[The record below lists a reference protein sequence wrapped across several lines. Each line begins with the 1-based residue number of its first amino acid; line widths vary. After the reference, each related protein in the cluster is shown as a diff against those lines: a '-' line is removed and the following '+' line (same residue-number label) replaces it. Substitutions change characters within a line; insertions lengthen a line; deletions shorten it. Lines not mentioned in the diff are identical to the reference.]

1 MSDSATMTNA
11 TAGKGPKAARS
22 ARTQVGAFW
31 QIVTFA
37 ALGLFALLLL
47 YPVLSLFVGSFF
59 GGAADGSPWYEPYVQ
74 LFTRKAYYESLVNSL
89 ILGLVS
95 TVFAIAIGVPLAYAV
110 NRFTIP
116 GRIVVRTAI
125 VLTFVSPPFIGAYAW
140 VVMFGQSGLIRRPL
154 ADLGIDVPPI
164 YGWAGTI
171 LVLTLQGMPFVF
183 LMVSSGLRT
192 IDQSVEDAAINLG
205 YTRGRVALSAL
216 LPLLQ
221 PSIASAALLVFC
233 TSFTDIGTPM
243 IIGQNLRVFP
253 RLVYQSF
260 VSEHGSDYRLAA
272 SLAIVMVLITVA
284 ALLLQRWYSK
294 RKSFGQVSIRPLGMI
309 PLRRL
314 PLTGVSLAVYLVI
327 LLSSV
332 PLLVVVVSSFL
343 TYSGATV
350 TGEWT
355 LANFT
360 ASSSLP
366 TALWN
371 TLRIGAIATVLCVLV
386 GTLVAYV
393 IARQPGRI
401 SGLLDVFSAIPFA
414 VSGVVFGIAFSLA
427 FGGAPFFLASTSTI
441 LVLAYFIRRL
451 PFSVR
456 SSASQLA
463 QMGTQAE
470 EASVNLGVPPGR
482 TFLRITVPM
491 LLPAVSAGALLTWAT
506 TIKEFNATLIL
517 YGPSTTTLPVEIFRQ
532 ISAGQ
537 FQYASAAG
545 TVLIMLAVVPVVALF
560 LVSSRG
566 EEVVL

>member
-1 MSDSATMTNA
+1 MNDTATKAGPAEA
-11 TAGKGPKAARS
+11 TKVRRVRAG
-22 ARTQVGAFW
+22 TQVGGFWRVVTLAAF
-31 QIVTFA
+31 
-37 ALGLFALLLL
+37 GLFALLLL
-47 YPVLSLFVGSFF
+47 YPVLSLFIGSFT
-59 GGAADGSPWYEPYVQ
+59 GPSDGTPWYEPYVQ
-74 LFTRKAYYESLVNSL
+74 LFTRKAYYEALVNSL
-89 ILGLVS
+89 ILGAVS
-95 TVFAIAIGVPLAYAV
+95 TVLALMVGVPLAFAV
-110 NRFTIP
+110 GRFAIP

-140 VVMFGQSGLIRRPL
+140 VVMFGQNGLIRRPL
-154 ADLGIDVPPI
+154 VDAGIDVPPI

-205 YTRGRVALSAL
+205 YTRGRVAMTAL

-221 PSIASAALLVFC
+221 PSMASAALLVFC

-272 SLAIVMVLITVA
+272 SLAIVMVVITVA

-294 RKSFGQVSIRPLGMI
+294 KKSFGQVAIRPLGPI
-309 PLRRL
+309 PLKKPAL
-314 PLTGVSLAVYLVI
+314 AGVSVAVYFVI
-327 LLSSV
+327 LLCAV

-343 TYSGATV
+343 TYSGARV

-355 LANFT
+355 LDNFT
-360 ASSSLP
+360 ASASLP
-366 TALWN
+366 GALWN
-371 TLRIGAIATVLCVLV
+371 TLRIGAISTVCCIVV

-393 IARQPGRI
+393 IARLRSRI
-401 SGLLDVFSAIPFA
+401 SGLLDVFSAVPFA

-427 FGGAPFFLASTSTI
+427 FGGTPFYLAGTTTI

-451 PFSVR
+451 PFSIR

-470 EASVNLGVPPGR
+470 EASVNLGIPPGQ
-482 TFLRITVPM
+482 TFLRITAPM

-517 YGPSTTTLPVEIFRQ
+517 YGPSSVTLPIEIFRQ
-532 ISAGQ
+532 ISAGH

-545 TVLIMLAVVPVVALF
+545 TVLILLAVIPVVALF
-560 LVSSRG
+560 LVSSKG
-566 EEVVL
+566 DEVVL

>member
-1 MSDSATMTNA
+1 MSETETIARVRGRSRAR
-11 TAGKGPKAARS
+11 AGARLS
-22 ARTQVGAFW
+22 PFW
-31 QIVTFA
+31 AIVTIFA
-37 ALGLFALLLL
+37 LAVFALLLL
-47 YPVLSLFVGSFF
+47 YPVLSLFLGSFF
-59 GGAADGSPWYEPYVQ
+59 GGADDGTPWYEPYAQ
-74 LFTRKAYYESLVNSL
+74 LFTRKAYYEALLNSM
-89 ILGLVS
+89 ILGVVS
-95 TVFAIAIGVPLAYAV
+95 TVLAVALGVPLAYAV
-110 NRFTIP
+110 SRFAIP
-116 GRIVVRTAI
+116 GRLAVRTAI

-140 VVMFGQSGLIRRPL
+140 VVMFGQNGLIRGPL
-154 ADLGIDVPPI
+154 AEWGIDVPPI

-205 YTRGRVALSAL
+205 YTRVRTALTAL

-221 PSIASAALLVFC
+221 PSIASSALLVFC

-243 IIGQNLRVFP
+243 IIGQNLRVYP

-260 VSEHGSDYRLAA
+260 VSEHGADYRQAT
-272 SLAIVMVLITVA
+272 SFAIVMVVITVL
-284 ALLLQRWYSK
+284 ALLAQRWYSK
-294 RKSFGQVSIRPLGMI
+294 KKSYGQVSIRPLGRVA
-309 PLRRL
+309 LRG
-314 PLTGVSLAVYLVI
+314 PALTAVSAAVYFLI
-327 LLSSV
+327 LLCCV
-332 PLLVVVVSSFL
+332 PLLVVVISSFL
-343 TYSGATV
+343 GYSGATV

-355 LANFT
+355 LENFSAT
-360 ASSSLP
+360 ASLP
-366 TALWN
+366 AALWN
-371 TLRIGAIATVLCVLV
+371 TLRIGAIATVLSVIV

-393 IARQPGRI
+393 IARQRGRI
-401 SGLLDVFSAIPFA
+401 AGLIDVFSAVPFA

-427 FGGAPFFLASTSTI
+427 FGGSPFFLASTSTI

-545 TVLIMLAVVPVVALF
+545 TVLILLAVVPVVLLF
-560 LVSSRG
+560 LFSSRG